1 MRIDP
6 AVCQK
11 ILIAVEADA
20 IAGTG
25 QFIRPKIDGYDQAIV
40 AHHVKYLW
48 EEKLVTGVNATNQ
61 QSPYPEIKIMVQD
74 ITLAGR
80 AYLDER
86 EPEPPRRNF
95 GF

>member
-25 QFIRPKIDGYDQAIV
+25 QFIRPKIDGYDQATV
-40 AHHVKYLW
+40 AHHVKYLF

-61 QSPYPEIKIMVQD
+61 QSPYPEIMVQD
-74 ITLAGR
+74 ITPAGR